1 MMMSQT
7 ATIYLYAGNQTFQM
21 PARKFAKLVREMRA
35 GRGGSEIMDLV
46 NSGYE
51 EFLAADG
58 ERYCIDGMTLE
69 LLGVA

>member
-1 MMMSQT
+1 
-7 ATIYLYAGNQTFQM
+7 
-21 PARKFAKLVREMRA
+21 MRA